1 MHRRNMLR
9 GAVALSALVVSL
21 ASSWSHAQGISAPQ
35 YKAGDSWTYRE
46 TDNFTRLD
54 RGTIVSEVTGA
65 SELVQLATRANDGRV
80 LGTTAL
86 DNAGALKAGAINA
99 RAAGELNPSLA
110 LRPFPL
116 TEGKRW
122 TQVVNRMD
130 PATQSNRSVRV
141 SGRVVGWETVR
152 VPAGE
157 FKALR
162 IEREMNLGDA
172 DAFRGE
178 SLRHETEWYVPEL
191 GAAVKLT
198 VREHYREGAGAVI
211 GAFLQQD
218 WYTRE
223 LVSYKRG

>member
-1 MHRRNMLR
+1 MLRRNAR
-9 GAVALSALVVSL
+9 AASFAGALIVSL
-21 ASSWSHAQGISAPQ
+21 ASSWSFAQGVAAPQ

-54 RGTIVSEVTGA
+54 RGTIVSEVTRADG
-65 SELVQLATRANDGRV
+65 SIQLATRTNDGRV
-80 LGTTAL
+80 LGTAAL
-86 DNAGALKAGAINA
+86 DDTGALKSGAINA

-122 TQVVNRMD
+122 SQTVSRAD
-130 PATQSNRSVRV
+130 PATQANRSVRI

-191 GAAVKLT
+191 GAPVKLT
-198 VREHYREGAGAVI
+198 VREHYRESAGAVV
-211 GAFLQQD
+211 GRLQQQD

-223 LVSYKRG
+223 LVAHKKG

>member
-1 MHRRNMLR
+1 MHRRIARL
-9 GAVALSALVVSL
+9 ALVLGALTASL
-21 ASSWSHAQGISAPQ
+21 ATSWSQAQDVAAPQ
-35 YKAGDSWTYRE
+35 YKPGDSWTYRE

-54 RGTIVSEVTGA
+54 RGTVVSEVTGA
-65 SELVQLATRANDGRV
+65 NDSVQLATRTNDGRV

-86 DNAGALKAGAINA
+86 DNAGGLKSGAINA

-116 TEGKRW
+116 IAGKRW
-122 TQVVNRMD
+122 SQTVRRAD
-130 PATQSNRSVRV
+130 PATQVSRSVRV
-141 SGRVVGWETVR
+141 SGRVIGWETVR

-162 IEREMNLGDA
+162 IEREMMLGDA

-191 GAAVKLT
+191 GAPVKLT
-198 VREHYREGAGAVI
+198 VREHYRDGAGAVM
-211 GAFLQQD
+211 GPLLQQD

-223 LVSYKRG
+223 LVAHKRG

>member
-1 MHRRNMLR
+1 MQHRNARVAGVL
-9 GAVALSALVVSL
+9 GALIVSL
-21 ASSWSHAQGISAPQ
+21 ASSWSNAQGVSAPQ
-35 YKAGDSWTYRE
+35 YRLGDSWTYRE

-54 RGTIVSEVTGA
+54 RGTIVSEVTRA
-65 SELVQLATRANDGRV
+65 NDSVQLATRTNDGRV
-80 LGTTAL
+80 LGTAAL
-86 DNAGALKAGAINA
+86 DSSGALKAGAINA

-122 TQVVNRMD
+122 SQTVSRAD
-130 PATQSNRSVRV
+130 PATQSKRSLRI
-141 SGRVVGWETVR
+141 SGRVIGWETVR

-191 GAAVKLT
+191 GAPVKLT
-198 VREHYREGAGAVI
+198 VREHYRDGAGSVT
-211 GAFLQQD
+211 GPLQQQD

-223 LVSYKRG
+223 LVAHKRG